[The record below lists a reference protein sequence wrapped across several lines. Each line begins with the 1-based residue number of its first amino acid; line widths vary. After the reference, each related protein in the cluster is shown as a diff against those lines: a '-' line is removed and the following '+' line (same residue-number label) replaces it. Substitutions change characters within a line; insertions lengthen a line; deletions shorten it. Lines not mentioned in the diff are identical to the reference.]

1 MTLVKKETVKAKKFE
16 KKMIGLIKMAKGMD
30 MPENTR
36 KILLDELRRVHNSC
50 LSGSLNTALNIVFLC
65 SSLNMSLVST
75 FTLMI

>member
-16 KKMIGLIKMAKGMD
+16 KKMIGLIKVAKGMD

-50 LSGSLNTALNIVFLC
+50 LEWGEPAKDFEITEELK
-65 SSLNMSLVST
+65 
-75 FTLMI
+75 